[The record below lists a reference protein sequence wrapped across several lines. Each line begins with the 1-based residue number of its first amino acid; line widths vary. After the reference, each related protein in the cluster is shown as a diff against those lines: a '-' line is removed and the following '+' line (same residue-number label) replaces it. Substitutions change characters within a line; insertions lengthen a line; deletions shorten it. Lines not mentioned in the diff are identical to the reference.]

1 MTKREHLNSCLR
13 SPELLFRFKDHW
25 TRVNPSI
32 WFLEEDQV
40 IRSSPNILL
49 VKTRITVFTFADG
62 HTIRLESS
70 EATRVHDH
78 YNFMWDTWVH
88 DLVLEKVG
96 SCRVKGICWSW
107 TWPWITHLLERGFWT
122 YKWSTNRKRK
132 QMKRCGDL
140 FFPPFWNKKRRWW
153 YLSLLDYVL
162 EYSWDNICL
171 LNWAKPPTYKN
182 NPTDCT
188 TQHIWF
194 CWFQEYSFQKP
205 QILPSSIYGSI

>member
-1 MTKREHLNSCLR
+1 MWKVVFFFFFGIGQNESTWTHAYVHLSFLCSDAR
-13 SPELLFRFKDHW
+13 

-96 SCRVKGICWSW
+96 SCRVKGSCWSW

-122 YKWSTNRKRK
+122 YKWSTNHKRK

-140 FFPPFWNKKRRWW
+140 FFSPLFETRKE
-153 YLSLLDYVL
+153 D
-162 EYSWDNICL
+162 DDICL
-171 LNWAKPPTYKN
+171 CLTMSLNTAETIFV
-182 NPTDCT
+182 C
-188 TQHIWF
+188 
-194 CWFQEYSFQKP
+194 
-205 QILPSSIYGSI
+205 